1 MLWCAKACCKNV
13 LHTFVHSCRLASL
26 SCNWSW
32 QWGWGGRS
40 TIIINIIIIGG
51 GLPHHLMLIKINA
64 SCVSCNSCHLTFCG
78 VLIWRMLQVPNSS
91 SDARSNVDWE
101 QFRTVF
107 LCAHS
112 EWRFVYILSRFWH
125 YKQTINRTSLCLER
139 RDHEIYNNIV
149 YYYCTNIEYY
159 IDGYH
164 SKLLRYI

>member
-26 SCNWSW
+26 SCNWSREW
-32 QWGWGGRS
+32 WGGGGRS
-40 TIIINIIIIGG
+40 TIIININIIIIGG

-78 VLIWRMLQVPNSS
+78 VLIWRMLQVPNSNC
-91 SDARSNVDWE
+91 DASSNVDWE

-112 EWRFVYILSRFWH
+112 ECRFVYILSRFWH
-125 YKQTINRTSLCLER
+125 YKQTTNRTSLWREA
-139 RDHEIYNNIV
+139 RDHEIYIII
-149 YYYCTNIEYY
+149 CTNIEYY
-159 IDGYH
+159 MDRYQG
-164 SKLLRYI
+164 KLWRYI